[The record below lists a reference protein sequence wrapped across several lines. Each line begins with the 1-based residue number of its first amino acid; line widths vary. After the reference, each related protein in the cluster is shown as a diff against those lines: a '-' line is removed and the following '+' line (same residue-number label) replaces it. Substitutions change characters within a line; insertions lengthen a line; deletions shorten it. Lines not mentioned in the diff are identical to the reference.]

1 LKTDYEEIMKLI
13 EKYTT
18 SDGLEL
24 PCAIG
29 WVDCNQPIQN
39 LRYKANLEL

>member
-1 LKTDYEEIMKLI
+1 LKTDYEGMMKLV

-29 WVDCNQPIQN
+29 WISCDQPIQN
-39 LRYKANLEL
+39 LRYKADLKL